1 MIISASRRTDIP
13 AFYTE
18 WFMNRLRVGYCTVP
32 NPFNLSQVRRV
43 SLLPEDVDMIVFW
56 TRNPR
61 PLFPYLKELDVRGY
75 RYYFQFTLLDNP
87 RLIDPKTPPAEAALH
102 TFRDLSE
109 QTDPRRVIW
118 RYDPLVLSQITPP
131 DFHLETFERL
141 ARSLSG
147 YTQRTVIS
155 LVDEYPK
162 ARKRLEA
169 LQQSGASLLPSSNL
183 PALDFTHL
191 MSSLAGIA
199 AGNGME
205 IMSCAE
211 EIDLQPY
218 GIRPGKCVDDGYI
231 QEVFG
236 LDVTHQ
242 KDPGQRKAC
251 GCVVSRDIGMYD
263 SCLFGCKYCY
273 ATSDF
278 ERSKINYDAHNP
290 ESPSLLGWYEA

>member
-13 AFYTE
+13 AFYAE
-18 WFMNRLRVGYCTVP
+18 WFMNRVRAGYCTVP
-32 NPFNLSQVRRV
+32 NPFNLSQVKRN
-43 SLLPEDVDMIVFW
+43 SLLPADVDVIVFW

-61 PLFPYLKELDVRGY
+61 PMLPFLRELDVRGY
-75 RYYFQFTLLDNP
+75 RYYFQLTLLDNP
-87 RLIDPKTPPAEAALH
+87 RLIDPKTPPAEAALK
-102 TFRDLSE
+102 TFHDLSE

-118 RYDPLVLSQITPP
+118 RYDPLVLSQVTPT
-131 DFHLETFERL
+131 DFHLQTFERL

-147 YTQRTVIS
+147 YTQRVVIS
-155 LVDEYPK
+155 LVDQYAK

-169 LQQSGASLLPSSNL
+169 LQQSGASLLPLSNL
-183 PALDFTHL
+183 PAEDFACL
-191 MSSLAGIA
+191 MRSLAGIA
-199 AGNGME
+199 SSNGME
-205 IMSCAE
+205 IVSCAE

-218 GIRPGKCVDDGYI
+218 GIRPGKCVDDEYI
-231 QEVFG
+231 REVFG

-263 SCLFGCKYCY
+263 SCLFGCRYCY

-278 ERSKINYDAHNP
+278 DRAKNNHNAHNP
-290 ESPSLLGWYEA
+290 ESPSLLGWYE